1 MLYRNLGDKVSFI
14 ELDTPKMT
22 AEEMASLENALNVKI
37 REGVK
42 VYPTLFHD
50 KSDPELE
57 KARCRGL
64 PDDHEG
70 AVRVLTIDG
79 IDACLC
85 CGTHV
90 ANASDLQVCFQLKF
104 VKQQVLSKRACCS
117 SVLLVVV

>member
-1 MLYRNLGDKVSFI
+1 VSFI

-22 AEEMASLENALNVKI
+22 AEEMTNLECILNEKI

-42 VYPTLFHD
+42 VYPTLYHD
-50 KSDPELE
+50 KDDPELA

-79 IDACLC
+79 IDSCLC

-90 ANASDLQVCFQLKF
+90 SNASDLQVT
-104 VKQQVLSKRACCS
+104 
-117 SVLLVVV
+117 